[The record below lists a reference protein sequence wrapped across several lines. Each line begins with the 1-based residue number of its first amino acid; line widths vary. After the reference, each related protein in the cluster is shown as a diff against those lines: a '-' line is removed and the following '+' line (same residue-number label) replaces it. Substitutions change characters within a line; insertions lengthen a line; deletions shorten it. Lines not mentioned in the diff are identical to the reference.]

1 MNTLPK
7 QKPVRFGERIDASV
21 IAQLVGC
28 SRQHLTRKC
37 RAGRVPGAYQ
47 SKGGHWRARWSRWL
61 AEWVVENSRLPRG
74 SKQWRRMRTDGGPGW
89 RDRLEEEMLRFRVEC
104 GAPLLSPD
112 PTERDKQL
120 RKSVDDW
127 GARQSEVESLKK
139 LRAQLTRRIQ
149 NIAAIMDSPLDDA
162 DQARM
167 ASCATRAADTS
178 SAGAPIS
185 TVTRFACAR

>member
-1 MNTLPK
+1 
-7 QKPVRFGERIDASV
+7 
-21 IAQLVGC
+21 
-28 SRQHLTRKC
+28 
-37 RAGRVPGAYQ
+37 
-47 SKGGHWRARWSRWL
+47 
-61 AEWVVENSRLPRG
+61 
-74 SKQWRRMRTDGGPGW
+74 
-89 RDRLEEEMLRFRVEC
+89 MLRFRVEC

-112 PTERDKQL
+112 PTERYKQL

-167 ASCATRAADTS
+167 VSCATRAADTS